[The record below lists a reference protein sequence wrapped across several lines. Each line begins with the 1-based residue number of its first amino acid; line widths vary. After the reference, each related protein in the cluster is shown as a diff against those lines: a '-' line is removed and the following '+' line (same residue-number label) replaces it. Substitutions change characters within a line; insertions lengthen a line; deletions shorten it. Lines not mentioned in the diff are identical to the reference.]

1 MLYIFAYTSG
11 RKKKKIRLYEKNSTV
26 VALNKDFK
34 CLHFV
39 RKRKYRSNVVFA
51 IQRLSLTLGTCW

>member
-1 MLYIFAYTSG
+1 MLYIFAYISG

-39 RKRKYRSNVVFA
+39 RKRKYRSNVEIAF
-51 IQRLSLTLGTCW
+51 